1 MKKLLFLGF
10 LMFVIAA
17 PAAAQKVISGK
28 SKPTRVVLTPD
39 FKRGLP
45 PNLYVNMTYEDGN
58 KNGILEPNEV
68 SVLKLKITNKGK
80 GPAQGLLVQVKDNVY
95 DPEFHIR
102 DGQKIP
108 YLYPGQSTEVNIPI
122 KAGFNVK
129 TKEHKLEIL
138 VTEHFGYD
146 MDPAY
151 LVLNTIKY
159 QEPELVFS
167 GLDVVDA
174 GQGTA
179 AINQD
184 GQLQPGEL
192 VKVKIIVQNIGQN
205 VSEDTRY
212 KVISKDNNIYLMDAG
227 GDLGNMGIG
236 EVKEFWI
243 TVSPNKRVASQGRL
257 PLYLTL
263 TNRYNRGTLRDF
275 NLPVELN
282 QKPPETEIV
291 KVKADIEKLQKQVAR
306 FEYTSNKITANIGN
320 VIDIK
325 QVPPSKM
332 HRPNSVAVVMGIE
345 KYKYFAPA
353 PYAEN
358 DAEIMK
364 KYFKDVLGVEKVFLF
379 TDDEVSGFFFQNIFN
394 PDYGELQKAIV
405 KGKTDLFVF
414 YSGHGMP
421 SKDGEKVYL
430 FPSDGRIEALKTQG
444 YNINTFYKN
453 LEALGAR
460 STTVFIDACFSGVS
474 RPTETQE
481 IQNLVAMKG
490 VAIKPRV
497 EQPWENNPD
506 FTVFTS
512 SSFDETSLGFDPSQ
526 TGLFTYYVCAGLQG
540 NADLNKDGKIT
551 TGELSEYVTK
561 NVVATSKKILGVQT
575 PVFYG
580 NKNEVLTEY

>member
-1 MKKLLFLGF
+1 MKRLLLTGIFIFTLITA
-10 LMFVIAA
+10 VS
-17 PAAAQKVISGK
+17 AQKVISGK
-28 SKPTRVVLTPD
+28 SNSTRVVLKPD

-45 PNLYVNMTYEDGN
+45 PNLYVDMTYEDGN

-80 GPAQGLLVQVKDNVY
+80 GSAQGLLVQVKDNVY
-95 DPEFHIR
+95 DPGFHIR

-108 YLYPGQSTEVNIPI
+108 YLYPGHSAEVSIPI
-122 KAGFNVK
+122 SAEFNVK

-174 GQGTA
+174 GKGTA
-179 AINQD
+179 AISQD
-184 GQLQPGEL
+184 GQLQPGEQ
-192 VKVKIIVQNIGQN
+192 VKVKIVVQNIGQN
-205 VSEDTRY
+205 VSENTLY
-212 KVISKDNNIYLMDAG
+212 KVTSKDNNIYLMDG
-227 GDLGNMGIG
+227 QGNLGNMGIG

-243 TVSPNKRVASQGRL
+243 TLSPNKRVTTTGNL
-257 PLYLTL
+257 PLYLSL
-263 TNRYNRGTLRDF
+263 SNKYNRGIISDF
-275 NLPVELN
+275 NLPIELN
-282 QKPPETEIV
+282 QKPPQTEIV
-291 KVKADIEKLQKQVAR
+291 EVKPDIDKLRKQVAR
-306 FEYTSNKITANIGN
+306 FEYNSNKITANIGN

-353 PYAEN
+353 PYADQ

-364 KYFKDVLGVEKVFLF
+364 KYFREVLGVEKVFLY
-379 TDDEVSGFFFQNIFN
+379 TNDEVSGFFFQNIFN
-394 PDYGELQKAIV
+394 PEYGELQKAIV

-421 SKDGEKVYL
+421 SKDGTKVYL
-430 FPSDGRIEALKTQG
+430 FPSDGRIEALQTQG
-444 YNINTFYKN
+444 YNLNTFYKN

-460 STTVFIDACFSGVS
+460 TTTVFIDACFSGVS

-490 VAIKPRV
+490 VAIKPKV

-540 NADLNKDGKIT
+540 AADLNKDGKIT
-551 TGELSEYVTK
+551 AGELSDYVIE
-561 NVVATSKKILGVQT
+561 NVVSTSKKIMGKQT

-580 NKNEVLTEY
+580 NKEEVITEY

>member
-1 MKKLLFLGF
+1 MKQIIILGF
-10 LMFVIAA
+10 LFLTLVSSTT
-17 PAAAQKVISGK
+17 AQKVISGK
-28 SKPTRVVLTPD
+28 SNPTRVVLKPD

-45 PNLYVNMTYEDGN
+45 PNLYVDMTYEDGN

-68 SVLKLKITNKGK
+68 SALKLKITNKGK
-80 GPAQGLLVQVKDNVY
+80 GSAQGLLVQVKDNVY

-108 YLYPGQSTEVNIPI
+108 YLYPDHSTEVSIPI
-122 KAGFNVK
+122 RAGFNVK
-129 TKEHKLEIL
+129 TKEHKLKIL
-138 VTEHFGYD
+138 VSEHYGYD

-159 QEPELVFS
+159 QEPKLVFS
-167 GLDVVDA
+167 GLNVVDA
-174 GQGTA
+174 GKGTA
-179 AINQD
+179 AISQD
-184 GQLQPGEL
+184 GQLQPGEQ
-192 VKVKIIVQNIGQN
+192 VKVKIVVQNIGQN
-205 VSEDTRY
+205 ISENTFY
-212 KVISKDNNIYLMDAG
+212 KVTSKDNNIYLMDG
-227 GDLGNMGIG
+227 QGNLGNMAIG

-243 TVSPNKRVASQGRL
+243 TISPNKRVTAQGRL

-263 TNRYNRGTLRDF
+263 TNRYHLGTLRNF
-275 NLPVELN
+275 NLPVVMN

-291 KVKADIEKLQKQVAR
+291 EVKADIEKLQKQVAR
-306 FEYTSNKITANIGN
+306 FEYNSNKITANIGN

-325 QVPPSKM
+325 QVAPSNM
-332 HRPNSVAVVMGIE
+332 HRHNSVAVVMGIE

-353 PYAEN
+353 PYADR

-364 KYFKDVLGVEKVFLF
+364 KYFRNVLGVEKVFLY
-379 TDDEVSGFFFQNIFN
+379 TNDEVSGFFFQNIFN
-394 PDYGELQKAIV
+394 PEFGELQKAIV

-421 SKDGEKVYL
+421 SKDGSKVYL
-430 FPSDGRIEALKTQG
+430 FPSDGRIEALQTQG
-444 YNINTFYKN
+444 YNLNTFYKN

-490 VAIKPRV
+490 VAIKPNV

-540 NADLNKDGKIT
+540 AADLNKDGKIT
-551 TGELSEYVTK
+551 AGELSDYVIE
-561 NVVATSKKILGVQT
+561 NVVSTSKKIMGKQT

-580 NKNEVLTEY
+580 NKDEVMTKY